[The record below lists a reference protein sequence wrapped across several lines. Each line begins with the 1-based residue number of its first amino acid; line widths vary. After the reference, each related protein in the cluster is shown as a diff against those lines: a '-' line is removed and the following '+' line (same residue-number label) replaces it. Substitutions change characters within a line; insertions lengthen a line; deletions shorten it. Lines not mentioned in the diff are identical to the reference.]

1 MRTDLGNNALYQLLY
16 ADIAYYL
23 FSFILPLILLA
34 LFNTRLIL
42 TYRGV
47 HVLLTYTEFYRVLLT
62 THEAAS
68 YIILVLSVRLSVCV
82 SVVSI
87 MHVSVCQSI
96 TFESLDVGSSYY
108 LHVRCVSTD
117 YGSSSYMKVIGLRS
131 SSQEP
136 KRSKIPIPAM

>member
-68 YIILVLSVRLSVCV
+68 YIILVLSVRLSVCL
-82 SVVSI
+82 SVVS
-87 MHVSVCQSI
+87 MYVCQSI

-108 LHVRCVSTD
+108 LHVRYVSTD
-117 YGSSSYMKVIGLRS
+117 YGSSSYIKVIGSRS
-131 SSQEP
+131 RSHEPSS
-136 KRSKIPIPAM
+136 KSSKIPIPAM